1 MVTRRL
7 VVQLT
12 TDVPERVA
20 SALTVGM
27 AAAAAGAQVDLWLS
41 GPATLLVVPGR
52 EPPYDVEFAPTLE
65 DALSAMSS
73 VAVCSQCAARR
84 RLVAED
90 LRTGARIAGAT
101 ELVEVL
107 LTDAVQ
113 AVSY

>member
-20 SALTVGM
+20 GALTVGM
-27 AAAAAGAQVDLWLS
+27 AAAAAGADVDLWLS

-52 EPPYDVEFAPTLE
+52 EPPYDLEYAPGLA
-65 DALSAMSS
+65 DALSAMTS

-84 RLVAED
+84 RLGPQD
-90 LRTGARIAGAT
+90 LRPGARIAGAT
-101 ELVEVL
+101 ELVEAL
-107 LTDAVQ
+107 LTDGVQ